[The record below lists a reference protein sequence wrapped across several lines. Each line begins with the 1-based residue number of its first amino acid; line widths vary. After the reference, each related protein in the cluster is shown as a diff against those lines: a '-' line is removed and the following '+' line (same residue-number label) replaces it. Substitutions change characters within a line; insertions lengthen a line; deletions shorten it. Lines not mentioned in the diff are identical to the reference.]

1 MMGHFFS
8 ILRANNQISSNY
20 FTNIKYLK
28 KALKREYI
36 SMLDSVTVFQKYE
49 SLRSRL
55 PYFNTPTTTI
65 EINSMLEIVNEI
77 DVFVFDAFGVLN
89 IGEELIPGADLALKT
104 LRNMDKQ
111 VRVLTN
117 AASYDK
123 SGAEKKFLDLGL
135 YFSREEIITSR
146 DAALEH
152 VTTGLWGV
160 ITTEADDLSDLKT
173 EYIRLTDTQQD
184 FNKVDG
190 FLFLSTNG
198 WNPKKQL
205 LLRDSISKN
214 ERPVIIANADL
225 VAPRENGFTLE
236 PGFYGHDLMD
246 LGASKVKFFGKP
258 YSAVYKLLTKSLSEI
273 PGDKIAM
280 FGDSLH
286 TDILGAAAQGWKT
299 VLVTKD
305 GLFSGFD
312 TKSFCEGS
320 GIFPNWRLGRIN
332 P

>member
-1 MMGHFFS
+1 
-8 ILRANNQISSNY
+8 
-20 FTNIKYLK
+20 
-28 KALKREYI
+28 
-36 SMLDSVTVFQKYE
+36 MLDPVTVFQKYE

-55 PYFNTPTTTI
+55 PNFNNPTTTI
-65 EINSMLEIVNEI
+65 EINSILELVSEI

-104 LRNMDKQ
+104 LRKMDKQ

-123 SGAEKKFLDLGL
+123 GEAEKKFLDLGL
-135 YFSREEIITSR
+135 YFDAEEIITSR
-146 DAALEH
+146 DAALANI
-152 VTTGLWGV
+152 TPGLWGV
-160 ITTEADDLSDLKT
+160 ITAESDNLNDLET
-173 EYIRLTDTQQD
+173 EYIRLTDTKPEFD
-184 FNKVDG
+184 KVDG
-190 FLFLSTNG
+190 FLFLSTSG
-198 WNPKKQL
+198 WNSKKQL
-205 LLRDSISKN
+205 LLRDSISKI

-258 YSAVYKLLTKSLSEI
+258 YSAVYKLLAKSLSET
-273 PGDKIAM
+273 PREKIAM

-312 TKSFCEGS
+312 TKSYCEDS
-320 GIFPNWRLGRIN
+320 GIFPNWRLDRLN

>member
-1 MMGHFFS
+1 
-8 ILRANNQISSNY
+8 
-20 FTNIKYLK
+20 
-28 KALKREYI
+28 
-36 SMLDSVTVFQKYE
+36 MLDPVTVFQKYE

-55 PYFNTPTTTI
+55 PNFNNPTTTI
-65 EINSMLEIVNEI
+65 EINSILELVSEI

-104 LRNMDKQ
+104 LRNMNKQ

-117 AASYDK
+117 AASYNK

-135 YFSREEIITSR
+135 YFTAEEIITSR
-146 DAALEH
+146 DAALEN
-152 VTTGLWGV
+152 VTPRLWGV
-160 ITTEADDLSDLKT
+160 ITTEDDNLSDLKT
-173 EYIRLTDTQQD
+173 EYIRLTDTQLD
-184 FNKVDG
+184 FDKVDG

-198 WNPKKQL
+198 WTPKKQL

-225 VAPRENGFTLE
+225 VAPRESGFTLE

-246 LGASKVKFFGKP
+246 LGASKVEFFGKP
-258 YSAVYKLLTKSLSEI
+258 YSAVYKLLAKSLSET

-305 GLFSGFD
+305 GLFSGFE
-312 TKSFCEGS
+312 TQSYSEKS
-320 GIFPNWRLGRIN
+320 GIFANWRLDRLY

>member
-1 MMGHFFS
+1 
-8 ILRANNQISSNY
+8 
-20 FTNIKYLK
+20 
-28 KALKREYI
+28 
-36 SMLDSVTVFQKYE
+36 MLDPVTVFQKYE

-55 PYFNTPTTTI
+55 PNFNNPTTTI
-65 EINSMLEIVNEI
+65 EINSILELVSEI

-117 AASYDK
+117 AASYNK

-135 YFSREEIITSR
+135 YFTAEEIITSR
-146 DAALEH
+146 DAALEN
-152 VTTGLWGV
+152 VTPRLWGV
-160 ITTEADDLSDLKT
+160 ITTEDDNLSDLKT
-173 EYIRLTDTQQD
+173 EYIRLTDTQLD
-184 FNKVDG
+184 FDKVDG

-198 WNPKKQL
+198 WTPKKQL

-246 LGASKVKFFGKP
+246 LGASKVEFFGKP
-258 YSAVYKLLTKSLSEI
+258 YSAVYKLLVKSLSEI

-312 TKSFCEGS
+312 TKSFCEVS
-320 GIFPNWRLGRIN
+320 RISPNWRLGRIN